1 MKKLT
6 FFIAGMMISS
16 SLTAQL
22 NIYGGIQTQQASS
35 TDFVNFHISDWE
47 NYGLLAN
54 DPSSLE
60 GRVAVNLTDVEPG
73 FINLGIFVGADYSL
87 SDKLSALGEI
97 QYNLS
102 GISNLGINAGVT
114 YNWTNSEK
122 IRQGLSLRLG
132 YNTGSADLGTV
143 SVIEN
148 YTPPVVLT
156 EGTFDDGDALS
167 MEFSGLV
174 IGFGLST
181 DIKISDKIG
190 LRIEPGYQLGFMS
203 SDGLIAGGVAVPM
216 SSAAVVQPDGQN
228 TQAGILPDISSSGA
242 YIKLGVSYNLDF

>member
-1 MKKLT
+1 MIVSL
-6 FFIAGMMISS
+6 MISS

-35 TDFVNFHISDWE
+35 SDFVNFHISDWE
-47 NYGLLAN
+47 NYGLLAI
-54 DPSSLE
+54 DPSSAE

-73 FINLGIFVGADYSL
+73 FINLGVFVGADYSL
-87 SDKLSALGEI
+87 SEKLSALAEI
-97 QYNLS
+97 QFNLS
-102 GISNLGINAGVT
+102 GISNLGINAGIT
-114 YNWTNSEK
+114 YNWLNSEK

-132 YNTGSADLGTV
+132 YNVGSADLGTV

-148 YTPPVVLT
+148 YTPPVILP
-156 EGTFDDGDALS
+156 EGIFDDGDDLT

-181 DIKISDKIG
+181 DFKISEKIG

-203 SDGLIAGGVAVPM
+203 SDGLTAGGVIIPM
-216 SSAAVVQPDGQN
+216 SSPAVVQTDGLN

-242 YIKLGVSYNLDF
+242 YIKLGISYNIDF

>member
-6 FFIAGMMISS
+6 IIIASMMIST

-22 NIYGGIQTQQASS
+22 NVYGGIQTQQASS

-47 NYGLLAN
+47 NYGLLAV
-54 DPSSLE
+54 DPSSQE

-87 SDKLSALGEI
+87 TDKLSALGEI

-114 YNWTNSEK
+114 YNWANSEK

-132 YNTGSADLGTV
+132 YNMGSADLGTV
-143 SVIEN
+143 SLIDN
-148 YTPPVVLT
+148 YTPPVILP
-156 EGTFDDGDALS
+156 EGTFNEGDALS

-203 SDGLIAGGVAVPM
+203 SDGLLAGGVAVPM
-216 SSAAVVQPDGQN
+216 SSPAVVQTDGLN

-242 YIKLGVSYNLDF
+242 YIKLGLSYNLDF